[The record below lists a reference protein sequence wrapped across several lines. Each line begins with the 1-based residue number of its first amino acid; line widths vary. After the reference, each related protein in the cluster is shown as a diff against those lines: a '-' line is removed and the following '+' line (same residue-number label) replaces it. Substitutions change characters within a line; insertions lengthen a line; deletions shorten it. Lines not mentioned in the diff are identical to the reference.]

1 METES
6 GNTSSEIDTLLSA
19 WSNGDELARNKLV
32 EKLYPHIHRI
42 AHLHVKSQSASTLQT
57 TEVVN
62 EAYIRLSQQESVQW
76 KNRNH
81 FLAIA
86 SIVIRRVMF
95 DHYRKKSGLKRG
107 GNLNHI
113 TVDRIKDFIAEPAQ
127 ESMGWIELNDLLDA
141 LAEIDKDAA
150 FVVECK
156 IIGGLTIAEISEVIS
171 KSAATTA
178 KIWQFARSWLLLQ
191 KL

>member
-1 METES
+1 METSS
-6 GNTSSEIDTLLSA
+6 GNISPEIDSLLSD
-19 WSNGDELARNKLV
+19 WSGGDINARDKLV
-32 EKLYPHIHRI
+32 EMLYPHIHRI
-42 AHLHVKSQSASTLQT
+42 AHLHVKSQSATTLQT
-57 TEVVN
+57 TEIVN
-62 EAYIRLSQQESVQW
+62 EAYIRLSKQESVQW

-86 SIVIRRVMF
+86 SVVIRRVMF

-107 GNLNHI
+107 GHLNHI
-113 TVDRIKDFIAEPAQ
+113 TVDRIQDFIPEPAQ

-141 LAEIDKDAA
+141 LAKIDKEAA

-156 IIGGLTIAEISEVIS
+156 IIGGLTLAEISEVIS